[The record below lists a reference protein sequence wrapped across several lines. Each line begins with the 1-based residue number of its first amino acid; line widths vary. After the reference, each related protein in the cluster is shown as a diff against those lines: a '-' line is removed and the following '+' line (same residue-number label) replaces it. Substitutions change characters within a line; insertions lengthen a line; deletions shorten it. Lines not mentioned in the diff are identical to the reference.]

1 MERYSR
7 QVLFNGI
14 GEEGQTKLIH
24 SSVLIV
30 GLGALG
36 TVIANHL
43 ARAGVGSL
51 RLVDRDF
58 VEMSNLQRQMLFT
71 EEDAHQLVPKAI
83 AAKHALEK
91 VNSDIHIEAFVEDV
105 SVESIERLMDGIDV
119 VLDGTDNFETRFL
132 LNDACFKWKVP
143 FSYGGAV
150 RTRGMGAFFIPD
162 ETPCLRCFIESGGTA
177 GETCDTVGVLAPII
191 DIVASL
197 QVIEAM
203 KYLVGAGEKQRSTL
217 ESFDIWANT
226 HQSIR
231 YSQNRPNC
239 PTCEKAEF
247 PALNERSRSQ
257 TTLCGRESIQ
267 ITASAP
273 FDLNHMAKQLEAV
286 AQVKVTPFLIRAAIN
301 ETETIVVFPD
311 GRVLIQGVDDH
322 TRAKT
327 IYSKYIGN

>member
-7 QVLFNGI
+7 QLLFNGI
-14 GEEGQTKLIH
+14 GEEGQAKLLH
-24 SSVLIV
+24 SKVLIV

-71 EEDAHQLVPKAI
+71 EEDAKQLVPKAV
-83 AAKHALEK
+83 AAKQALEK
-91 VNSDIHIEAFVEDV
+91 VNSEIEIEAIVENV
-105 SVESIERLMDGIDV
+105 SVDNIDRLMEEVDV

-132 LNDACFKWKVP
+132 LNDACFKAGIP

-150 RTRGMGAFFIPD
+150 QTRGMGAFFIPG
-162 ETPCLRCFIESGGTA
+162 ETPCLRCFIESGSATGD
-177 GETCDTVGVLAPII
+177 TCDTVGVLAPII

-203 KYLVGAGEKQRSTL
+203 KYLVGAKDKQRKTL
-217 ESFDIWANT
+217 ESFDIWSNT
-226 HQSIR
+226 QQKIKFAGKR
-231 YSQNRPNC
+231 ADC
-239 PTCEKAEF
+239 PTCIKEEF
-247 PALNERSRSQ
+247 PALNERSKSE
-257 TTLCGRESIQ
+257 TTLCGRQSIQ

-273 FDLNHMAKQLEAV
+273 FDLKQMSKKLQQV
-286 AQVKVTPFLIRAAIN
+286 AQVKETPFLIRAMVS
-301 ETETIVVFPD
+301 ELETIVVFPD
-311 GRVLIQGVDDH
+311 GRVLIQGTDDM

-327 IYSKYIGN
+327 LYSKYIGN